1 MAGIASLGLRGANQG
16 FDALPRLTCLAL
28 SCPCTIGYLNCGVQE
43 WFWCWSGL
51 LSV

>member
-28 SCPCTIGYLNCGVQE
+28 SCPAQSATSIAACRNGFGAGQD
-43 WFWCWSGL
+43 F
-51 LSV
+51 